1 MTVNLSI
8 EVQSYNDD
16 LQSSTVD
23 SVVSII
29 DSYLVDTGLGGARV
43 SSLPTKR
50 KVWTV
55 NRSPHIFKKSRE
67 QFEQRKYKTRISCV
81 CNSLGSSLDLLNVLY
96 SQEYLGAGLKA
107 HVEFSTPVPVYS

>member
-8 EVQSYNDD
+8 EVQSYSDD

-29 DSYLVDTGLGGARV
+29 DSYLVDTDLGGARV
-43 SSLPTKR
+43 SSLPTRR

-81 CNSLGSSLDLLNVLY
+81 CNLSLI
-96 SQEYLGAGLKA
+96 
-107 HVEFSTPVPVYS
+107 HI